1 MSSLRR
7 RGQAW
12 IVYRDIEAASRAL
25 TELQGQLAFGK
36 KMRISFSRNISDLT
50 REKRGMSPRSKA
62 APIESSTLEIAKA
75 ERPISKSTTDNF
87 FQTSVAAPKASTV
100 GYNPPNRILFVE
112 NLSETTTCEFLS
124 KLFGP
129 FEGFMEARIIPS
141 RGVAF
146 IEFQDEYSSQTPL
159 SKLQNIEIEPGRYI
173 SISNARK

>member
-1 MSSLRR
+1 MMPRTKTDP
-7 RGQAW
+7 
-12 IVYRDIEAASRAL
+12 RDGSA
-25 TELQGQLAFGK
+25 
-36 KMRISFSRNISDLT
+36 
-50 REKRGMSPRSKA
+50 
-62 APIESSTLEIAKA
+62 LEIAKA

-112 NLSETTTCEFLS
+112 NLSEETSCEVLS

-159 SKLQNIEIEPGRYI
+159 GKLQNFEIEPGRYI